1 MGAYSRW
8 ALIRGWALIRINT
21 VSAKGL
27 TTRATRELP
36 RERLTFH
43 FYWVLCFALHVGLV
57 YSFLVTQ
64 SKRSAGTL
72 KLFKTCE
79 PP

>member
-1 MGAYSRW
+1 M
-8 ALIRGWALIRINT
+8 
-21 VSAKGL
+21 
-27 TTRATRELP
+27 RESP

-43 FYWVLCFALHVGLV
+43 FYWVLCFALHVSLA

-79 PP
+79 PPKQNDLKNLNYVPVIFLPLN